1 MSKKFILNADD
12 FGMSKAYNRAVLEG
26 YNNGFL
32 SSASLCAN
40 GNAFNAAVN
49 EILPECPDLG
59 LGVHL
64 NIVEGK
70 PLTKVDLLVN
80 KKGKFNKGFV
90 SLLLNSG
97 NEKLLYQIEQEFR
110 AQIEQ
115 VLKYAQVDHLDS
127 HVHVH
132 AIPNI
137 FNIVCKLAKE
147 YGIHYVRTQYEEFY
161 IVPRLKKHLNFKYPV
176 NIIKIILLDYFSKK
190 NKKVIAE
197 NNLKTNDYL
206 IGVGYTGLMDSDT
219 VEYGLDELDEDC
231 IAEALIHP
239 CNYLRAKSNQHYSEF
254 LITQDRALEDKIKR
268 LGFEITNYKNLA

>member
-40 GNAFNAAVN
+40 GKAFNAAVN

-115 VLKYAQVDHLDS
+115 VLKYRMTSNSVSRNNLLEQFLYSKYITKCYSKKKIAD
-127 HVHVH
+127 
-132 AIPNI
+132 IN
-137 FNIVCKLAKE
+137 LAKK
-147 YGIHYVRTQYEEFY
+147 YVEKNSTEN
-161 IVPRLKKHLNFKYPV
+161 K
-176 NIIKIILLDYFSKK
+176 NIRYSKANALFNSALFSLENHNYLEVLIKCIKILFVSHY
-190 NKKVIAE
+190 
-197 NNLKTNDYL
+197 YL
-206 IGVGYTGLMDSDT
+206 EKIYRLVK
-219 VEYGLDELDEDC
+219 
-231 IAEALIHP
+231 IQI
-239 CNYLRAKSNQHYSEF
+239 NAK
-254 LITQDRALEDKIKR
+254 
-268 LGFEITNYKNLA
+268 